1 MSLSNKTKRERNV
14 AHLWVDKRVSRFIRR
29 NFKGKQRRT
38 LRDVYLA
45 LCEIESDF
53 TQQRNNP
60 NFGIPHLG
68 KLCATYSGITEETAY
83 EAMGAFKKMGLI
95 DYAQNKGEKGQ
106 YGKGSYLTLW
116 TWDDEENYIENL
128 NSPVPGETRDR
139 VLPVPGETRDRL
151 SPGSVKPG
159 NFKNPSGEKQE
170 SFQEGKARILSGR
183 KAARSGTPSDTS
195 SSIPFQELIPTDH
208 LHHPKFREAW
218 KAYDLHRQKKD
229 KKGWH
234 EGAVLAL
241 FQHKGKEGRLPLKDY
256 PPEVVAEM
264 LWNTI
269 AGGWTGV
276 FKSEEKKPN
285 GNGSG
290 PSPAPAA
297 PLTYPKI
304 LEKLKTLTQII
315 PKDEPAL
322 DIALTGALK
331 SYYALGHGSTVKVF
345 LEDLEAWI
353 NSNYN
358 NNGHFLRKA
367 FLKPGHLDPTAQTM
381 QSFYQYVREINGE
394 Y

>member
-170 SFQEGKARILSGR
+170 SFQEGKLRVREHL
-183 KAARSGTPSDTS
+183 
-195 SSIPFQELIPTDH
+195 LIP
-208 LHHPKFREAW
+208 LPPSLSKNSFR
-218 KAYDLHRQKKD
+218 
-229 KKGWH
+229 
-234 EGAVLAL
+234 
-241 FQHKGKEGRLPLKDY
+241 
-256 PPEVVAEM
+256 
-264 LWNTI
+264 
-269 AGGWTGV
+269 
-276 FKSEEKKPN
+276 
-285 GNGSG
+285 
-290 PSPAPAA
+290 
-297 PLTYPKI
+297 LT
-304 LEKLKTLTQII
+304 TSII
-315 PKDEPAL
+315 P
-322 DIALTGALK
+322 
-331 SYYALGHGSTVKVF
+331 
-345 LEDLEAWI
+345 
-353 NSNYN
+353 NS
-358 NNGHFLRKA
+358 G
-367 FLKPGHLDPTAQTM
+367 KPGKLMTFTDRRRTRRVGM
-381 QSFYQYVREINGE
+381 KGLC
-394 Y
+394 